1 LKQKKYRSG
10 FTLVEVIAAAMIGAF
25 VAAVAIGSLRTVA
38 AARVKIDIN
47 IAAADELRYAST
59 MIQNDLANVYR
70 DRDTGSTKIVGT
82 VGEDEASPP
91 VSLLMYVISPVKAR
105 FAGIE
110 GDLYEVEYFI
120 NRNEDESFLMR
131 RLCPT
136 LGNETEEEKPAGIL
150 TTIAENIIDFRVMY
164 YDDMEWTDQWPEA
177 STSMPSL
184 VEVTL
189 IGVKNPDSEEPESV
203 MRSFIASFPRI
214 GQPRNTDTESE
225 ETDDSGNESS
235 GNNNN
240 ESSDNNNNGR
250 N

>member
-1 LKQKKYRSG
+1 
-10 FTLVEVIAAAMIGAF
+10 MIGAF

-38 AARVKIDIN
+38 AARVKIDNN
-47 IAAADELRYAST
+47 ITSADELRYAST

-70 DRDTGSTKIVGT
+70 DRNIGSMKIVGT
-82 VGEDEASPP
+82 LGEDEGSPP

-105 FAGIE
+105 SDGIE

-136 LGNETEEEKPAGIL
+136 LGIETEIKTGGEKPAGIL

-189 IGVKNPDSEEPESV
+189 IGLKNPDSKEPESV
-203 MRSFIASFPRI
+203 MRSFLASFPRT
-214 GQPRNTDTESE
+214 GQPRNADSESE

-235 GNNNN
+235 GNNN
-240 ESSDNNNNGR
+240 DGR